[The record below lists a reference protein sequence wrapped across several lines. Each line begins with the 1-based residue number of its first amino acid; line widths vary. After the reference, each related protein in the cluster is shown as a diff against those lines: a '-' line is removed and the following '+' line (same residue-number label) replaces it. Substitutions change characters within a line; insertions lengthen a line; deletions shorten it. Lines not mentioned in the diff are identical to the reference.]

1 MQQTDPDRLTIARLS
16 AVASRHAAR
25 GTITDWQRAEA
36 VAELAAVAAGRGDLL
51 AQEAGINLGFAS
63 ARDGWEH
70 AIRQLAAE
78 LCIEAGA
85 DLDLVPVWEQEGRE
99 RAEKVQASR
108 SARPRTQP

>member
-16 AVASRHAAR
+16 AIASRHAAR

-36 VAELAAVAAGRGDLL
+36 VTELAAVAAGRGDLL

-85 DLDLVPVWEQEGRE
+85 DPAAVATWTEVGRE
-99 RAEKVQASR
+99 RADEVRARRSR
-108 SARPRTQP
+108 NN